1 MKQKHLTT
9 ASLSEISHRA
19 ELRREEDGGEKSAVK
34 SLDAFAGALFVG
46 ISETA

>member
-1 MKQKHLTT
+1 MKQRNLAT
-9 ASLSEISHRA
+9 ASLSEISDGA
-19 ELRREEDGGEKSAVK
+19 KLRREEDGGEESAVK